1 MLCSI
6 CHDDDDTSLLSST
19 TGSKVTL
26 PCGHAFHGKCIVKW
40 FWFGRTSCPNCNAVP
55 RNGDEIS
62 EDYDFGDNTTDNIV
76 LDILERSEQKRRL
89 SRVLRAASLNKS
101 SLELKKL
108 RSRHLELKRKQKD
121 IELETK
127 TQKEL
132 LSRQQRHISRTK
144 IALYN
149 KYKTALK
156 ETERTLTFNLVKP
169 ILLNM
174 RKIRRQESRTSK
186 AISCVEEELLQH
198 YV

>member
-6 CHDDDDTSLLSST
+6 CHDDDDTSLS
-19 TGSKVTL
+19 SKVTL
-26 PCGHAFHGKCIVKW
+26 PCGHAFHGECIAKW

-62 EDYDFGDNTTDNIV
+62 EDADFGDDNNTSFEDDIV
-76 LDILERSEQKRRL
+76 LEILERSEQKRRL
-89 SRVLRAASLNKS
+89 SRVLRDASLNKS
-101 SLELKKL
+101 SLGLKKL
-108 RSRHLELKRKQKD
+108 RSRHFELKRKQKD
-121 IELETK
+121 IKSETK
-127 TQKEL
+127 IQTEL

-149 KYKTALK
+149 EYKSTLK

-174 RKIRRQESRTSK
+174 RKIRRRELRTSK